1 MKKESEI
8 NAQNFEKKHNGFSII
23 LRDLDPIDFSM
34 QDLSLNRDL
43 TVSSKP
49 NSQIETVQV
58 Q

>member
-1 MKKESEI
+1 MS
-8 NAQNFEKKHNGFSII
+8 AQNFEKKNNGFSII